1 MFRHISFN
9 ITSNSKPTIGLKNKN
24 LMATNKNIFL
34 IGLMGA
40 GKTTIGRQIANE
52 LSLEFFDSDHEIE
65 NRTGVTITH
74 IFDIEGEDGFRKR
87 ETNVL
92 NDLTKQ
98 KGIVLATGGGAI
110 LKPENRQFLMSRGT
124 TIYLYADIK
133 TLLERTSKDRNR
145 PLLQTENPQAKLEE
159 LFEVRDP
166 LYRETADMIIDTGK
180 DSIRLAIKEILEK
193 LQES

>member
-1 MFRHISFN
+1 MTKVN
-9 ITSNSKPTIGLKNKN
+9 
-24 LMATNKNIFL
+24 NIFL

-74 IFDIEGEDGFRKR
+74 IFDIEGEAGFRKR
-87 ETNVL
+87 ETAML
-92 NDLTKQ
+92 DELTEK

-110 LKPENRQFLMSRGT
+110 LKAENRQFLMSRGT
-124 TIYLYADIK
+124 TIYLFANID

-145 PLLQTENPQAKLEE
+145 PLLQTEDPEVKLRE
-159 LFEVRDP
+159 LFEIRDP
-166 LYRETADMIIDTGK
+166 LYRETADIIIDTGK

-193 LQES
+193 LQTS

>member
-1 MFRHISFN
+1 
-9 ITSNSKPTIGLKNKN
+9 
-24 LMATNKNIFL
+24 MAINQNIFL

-65 NRTGVTITH
+65 KRTGVTITH

-87 ETNVL
+87 ETTVL
-92 NDLTKQ
+92 SELTEK

-124 TIYLYADIK
+124 TIYLYANVD
-133 TLLERTSKDRNR
+133 TLFERTSKDRNR
-145 PLLQTENPQAKLEE
+145 PLLQTENPKEKLEE
-159 LFEVRDP
+159 LFNIRDP
-166 LYRETADMIIDTGK
+166 LYRETADIIIDTGK
-180 DSIRLAIKEILEK
+180 DNVRLALKEILEK
-193 LQES
+193 LQNT

>member
-1 MFRHISFN
+1 
-9 ITSNSKPTIGLKNKN
+9 
-24 LMATNKNIFL
+24 MATNKNIFL

-65 NRTGVTITH
+65 NRTGVTVTH
-74 IFDIEGEDGFRKR
+74 IFDIEGESGFRKR
-87 ETNVL
+87 ETAML
-92 NDLTKQ
+92 DELTLK

-110 LKPENRQFLMSRGT
+110 LNAENRQFLMSRGI
-124 TIYLYADIK
+124 TIYLYADIN

-159 LFEVRDP
+159 LLKIRDP
-166 LYRETADMIIDTGK
+166 LYRETADIVIDTGK
-180 DSIRLAIKEILEK
+180 DSVRLAIKEILEK

>member
-1 MFRHISFN
+1 
-9 ITSNSKPTIGLKNKN
+9 
-24 LMATNKNIFL
+24 MANHQNIFL

-40 GKTTIGRQIANE
+40 GKTTIGRQIASE

-74 IFDIEGEDGFRKR
+74 IFDIEGENGFRKR
-87 ETNVL
+87 ETAML
-92 NDLTKQ
+92 DELTDK

-110 LKPENRQFLMSRGT
+110 LRAENRQFLMSRGT
-124 TIYLYADIK
+124 TIYLYANID

-145 PLLQTENPQAKLEE
+145 PLLQTEDPKAKLEE
-159 LFEVRDP
+159 LLETRDP
-166 LYRETADMIIDTGK
+166 LYRETADIIIDTGK
-180 DSIRLAIKEILEK
+180 DSVRLALKEILEK

>member
-1 MFRHISFN
+1 MTKVN
-9 ITSNSKPTIGLKNKN
+9 
-24 LMATNKNIFL
+24 NIFL

-74 IFDIEGEDGFRKR
+74 IFDIEGEAGFRKR

-92 NDLTKQ
+92 NDLTEK

-124 TIYLYADIK
+124 TIYLYADID
-133 TLLERTSKDRNR
+133 TLFERTSKDRNR
-145 PLLQTENPQAKLEE
+145 PLLQTENPKTKLEE
-159 LFEVRDP
+159 LFEIRDP
-166 LYRETADMIIDTGK
+166 LYRETADIIIDTGK
-180 DSIRLAIKEILEK
+180 DSVRLAIKEILEK

>member
-1 MFRHISFN
+1 
-9 ITSNSKPTIGLKNKN
+9 
-24 LMATNKNIFL
+24 MANNQNIFL

-40 GKTTIGRQIANE
+40 GKTTIGRQLASE
-52 LSLEFFDSDHEIE
+52 LSLKFFDSDHEIE

-74 IFDIEGEDGFRKR
+74 IFDIEGETGFRKR
-87 ETNVL
+87 ETAML
-92 NDLTKQ
+92 DELTEQ

-124 TIYLYADIK
+124 TIYLYANID

-159 LFEVRDP
+159 LLEIRDP
-166 LYRETADMIIDTGK
+166 LYRETADIIIDTGK
-180 DSIRLAIKEILEK
+180 DSVRLALKEILEK
-193 LQES
+193 LQAS